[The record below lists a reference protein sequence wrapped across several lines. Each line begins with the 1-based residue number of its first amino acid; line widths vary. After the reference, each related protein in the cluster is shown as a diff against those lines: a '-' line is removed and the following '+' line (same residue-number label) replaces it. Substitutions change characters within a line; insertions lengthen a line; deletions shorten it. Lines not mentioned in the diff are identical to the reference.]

1 MDLEGKVALV
11 TGGSRGIG
19 RATAIKL
26 ASLGARVVVN
36 YNRSKEAAEEVVRAI
51 SEAGGEAV
59 ASPGDVSTK
68 EGAENAVNTALNTWG
83 KIDILVNNAGI
94 TRDTLLMRMSEE
106 DWEAVIDT
114 NLKGA
119 YLCSKL
125 AVRSML
131 RNRWGRIINISS
143 VVGLVGNVG
152 QANYASAKAG
162 LLGLTKSIAREFGSK
177 NITANAIAPGYIET
191 DIVAVLSEDIKK
203 AILSQ
208 IPAGRYGKPEE
219 VAELV
224 AFLAS
229 DKAAYINGQTINIDG
244 GMVMI

>member
-59 ASPGDVSTK
+59 AAPGDVSTK

>member
-1 MDLEGKVALV
+1 VDLEGKVALV

-59 ASPGDVSTK
+59 AAPGDVSTK

>member
-1 MDLEGKVALV
+1 MDLESKVALV

-26 ASLGARVVVN
+26 ASLGAKVVIN

-59 ASPGDVSTK
+59 VAPGDVSTK

-83 KIDILVNNAGI
+83 RIDILVNNAGI

-191 DIVAVLSEDIKK
+191 DIVAALSEDIKK